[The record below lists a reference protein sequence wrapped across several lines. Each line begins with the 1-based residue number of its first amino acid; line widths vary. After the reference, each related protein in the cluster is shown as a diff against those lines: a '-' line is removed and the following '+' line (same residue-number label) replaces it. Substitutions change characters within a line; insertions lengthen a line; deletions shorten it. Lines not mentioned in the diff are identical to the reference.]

1 MATRKSNQR
10 FMAWSIVAIILL
22 LATSGYLYWNS
33 MQLTKKL
40 NLHKQELAAV
50 ELTQGQLEQDYE
62 LALTSLDDLKGEN
75 TDLNELIETQ
85 KLELKN
91 QKNKISNLIW
101 KSGKLNEAKKEIE
114 NLKNEALSFI
124 DEINKLWGNI
134 GANYVPSV
142 AYKIKHLRFDANTIT
157 ENIPQVLGGNSNDD
171 QDQ

>member
-1 MATRKSNQR
+1 
-10 FMAWSIVAIILL
+10 
-22 LATSGYLYWNS
+22 
-33 MQLTKKL
+33 MQ
-40 NLHKQELAAV
+40 NV
-50 ELTQGQLEQDYE
+50 ENVCKHVDFP
-62 LALTSLDDLKGEN
+62 KV
-75 TDLNELIETQ
+75 
-85 KLELKN
+85 KN